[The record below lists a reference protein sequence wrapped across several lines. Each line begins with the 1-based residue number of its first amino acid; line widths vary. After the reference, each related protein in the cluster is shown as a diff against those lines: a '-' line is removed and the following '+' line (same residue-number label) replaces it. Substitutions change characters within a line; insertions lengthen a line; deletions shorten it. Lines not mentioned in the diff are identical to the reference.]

1 MKNNATVVLIDD
13 DIDDASLL
21 IESFS
26 NYHAFTITA
35 FDKPSLFFEFIE
47 HHDCSNVC
55 LLVVDLNLPDESGIE
70 VLRKLKSRAQFA
82 DVPVLVFTTGGTP
95 AEVKYCE
102 EQKIELFKKPSNIAG
117 WESFAF
123 VMAAHCDPRLARNT
137 V

>member
-1 MKNNATVVLIDD
+1 MKKDVTVVLIDD
-13 DIDDASLL
+13 DIDDTTLL

-26 NYHAFTITA
+26 NYHSLAITT

-47 HHDCSNVC
+47 QHDCSNIC
-55 LLVVDLNLPDESGIE
+55 LLVVDLNLPEESGIE
-70 VLRKLKSRAQFA
+70 VLRKLKLKPQFT
-82 DVPVLVFTTGGTP
+82 DVPMLVFTTGGTP

-123 VMAAHCDPRLARNT
+123 VMAAHCDPRMARNT
-137 V
+137 A